1 MNITQSQISALYV
14 TLFGRAGEGSG
25 NKYWQ
30 YVASSQNLTLAD
42 IANSMLNSAP
52 AKEFFGS
59 NLNSDENFIAH
70 IYKTTLNKDANSDA
84 EGKAFWLNALKS
96 GTDRGTMVTEL
107 LKAAADPKYASSTD
121 EATKAAHNLL
131 VNKILASD
139 AVADAIQNLP
149 AGNQATALKSFQE
162 INNAITATSTIEQ
175 IKDIIK
181 SKSNLNLDSTKLEN
195 SLSSASKIK
204 VISKITGKSEK
215 QVEEALKPKE
225 PETLKVSVAKFIED
239 SVKPENANNK
249 FAIEDTTK
257 AINDKIADIVA
268 KADKIESIKS
278 SDDSEA
284 IKLTK
289 EQFNKLTADKL
300 SKENTIEV
308 SELEKTDKELALND
322 KVDTFKLKKGNLL
335 EVSVEEFDKLK
346 NKAGDNSFMLKDTAA
361 NIKAK
366 LAEIASDKNKAK
378 IQNID
383 ISDNN
388 VLEIT
393 KEQYKA
399 IGDKF
404 ADDDKFKITGLDEGD
419 IDIAKNNKVAEF
431 RMQEGKTLNVTIAQ
445 LEILK
450 GKAEDGTFSV
460 LDGAANFTSS
470 SLQTLETNIKKI
482 KTIKTNEQTK
492 QEITVSKKFADAIN
506 KFAADEKLK
515 VTEVESAEE
524 AKEFASKPQ
533 VKSLELKGGI
543 ASLAVKAEDFK
554 AIAEK
559 ILDNGKL
566 DIKDTAAAIA
576 SKLNDIMN
584 DATKAKIKGID
595 IDGAGTLSLT
605 KAQYDSLKDK
615 FAADDNLKITDVT
628 GAIAASNAK
637 DTFALKSDASG
648 VDITNFSADDK
659 VDFANLG
666 VKNKSDL
673 TTDKDSQKQMADGN
687 IYQVDMAE
695 NIAGKN
701 YSNATHLGELFGDGK
716 TFKSIENGKSSTVL
730 VKGNDAGNITQI
742 YKIKDSNNDGKIDN
756 GEVTL
761 VGKITGDYLEADDII
776 TGS

>member
-30 YVASSQNLTLAD
+30 YVASSQNITLAD

-335 EVSVEEFDKLK
+335 EVSVEEFEKLK
-346 NKAGDNSFMLKDTAA
+346 DKAGDNSFMLKDTAA

-388 VLEIT
+388 ILEIT

-404 ADDDKFKITGLDEGD
+404 ADDDKFKVTGLDEGD

-492 QEITVSKKFADAIN
+492 QEITVSKKFANAIN

-576 SKLNDIMN
+576 SKLDDIMN
-584 DATKAKIKGID
+584 AKAKIKGID
-595 IDGAGTLSLT
+595 ISDTGTLSLT

-628 GAIAASNAK
+628 GAIAASKAK

-666 VKNKSDL
+666 VKNKGDL
-673 TTDKDSQKQMADGN
+673 TTNKDSEKQMADGN

-695 NIAGKN
+695 DIAGKN
-701 YSNATHLGELFGDGK
+701 YSDANFAELFGNGK
-716 TFKSIENGKSSTVL
+716 TFKSIASGKSSTVL
-730 VKGNDAGNITQI
+730 VKGNDASKITQI
-742 YKIKDSNNDGKIDN
+742 YKVEDKNNDGNIDN

-761 VGKITGDYLEADDII
+761 VGKITGDYLEANDII

>member
-225 PETLKVSVAKFIED
+225 PETLKVSVAKFIEE

-335 EVSVEEFDKLK
+335 EVSVEEFEKLK
-346 NKAGDNSFMLKDTAA
+346 DKAGDNSFMLKDTAA

-366 LAEIASDKNKAK
+366 LAEIASVENKAK

-388 VLEIT
+388 ILEIT

-492 QEITVSKKFADAIN
+492 QEITVSKKFANAIN

-576 SKLNDIMN
+576 SKLDDIMN
-584 DATKAKIKGID
+584 AKAKIKGID
-595 IDGAGTLSLT
+595 ISDTGTLSLT

-628 GAIAASNAK
+628 GAIAASKAK

-673 TTDKDSQKQMADGN
+673 TTAKDSQKQMADGN

-701 YSNATHLGELFGDGK
+701 YSDANFAELFGNGK
-716 TFKSIENGKSSTVL
+716 TFKSIANGKSSTVL
-730 VKGNDAGNITQI
+730 VKGNDANKITQI
-742 YKIKDSNNDGKIDN
+742 YKVEDKDNDGNITN
-756 GEVTL
+756 NEVTL
-761 VGKITGDYLEADDII
+761 VGKITGDYLEANDII

>member
-30 YVASSQNLTLAD
+30 YVASSQNITLAD

-335 EVSVEEFDKLK
+335 EVSVEEFEKLK
-346 NKAGDNSFMLKDTAA
+346 DKAGDNSFMLKDTAA

-388 VLEIT
+388 ILEIT

-404 ADDDKFKITGLDEGD
+404 ADDDKFKVTGLDEGD

-492 QEITVSKKFADAIN
+492 QEITVSKKFANAIN

-576 SKLNDIMN
+576 SKLDDIMN
-584 DATKAKIKGID
+584 AKAKIKGID
-595 IDGAGTLSLT
+595 ISDTGTLSLT

-637 DTFALKSDASG
+637 DTFALKSNASG

-666 VKNKSDL
+666 VKHKENL
-673 TTDKDSQKQMADGN
+673 TTAKNADLEMADGN

-701 YSNATHLGELFGDGK
+701 YSDANFAELFGNGK
-716 TFKSIENGKSSTVL
+716 TFKSIANGKSSTVL
-730 VKGNDAGNITQI
+730 VKGNDANKITQI
-742 YKIKDSNNDGKIDN
+742 YKIEDKNNDGNITN
-756 GEVTL
+756 NEVTL
-761 VGKITGDYLEADDII
+761 VGKITGDYLEANDII

>member
-225 PETLKVSVAKFIED
+225 PETLKVSVAKFIEE

-335 EVSVEEFDKLK
+335 EVSVEEFEKLK
-346 NKAGDNSFMLKDTAA
+346 DKAGDNSFMLKDTAA

-366 LAEIASDKNKAK
+366 LAEIASVENKAK

-388 VLEIT
+388 ILEIT

-492 QEITVSKKFADAIN
+492 QEITVSKKFANAIN

-576 SKLNDIMN
+576 SKLDDIMN
-584 DATKAKIKGID
+584 AKAKIKGID
-595 IDGAGTLSLT
+595 ISDTGTLSLT

-637 DTFALKSDASG
+637 DTFALKSNASG

-666 VKNKSDL
+666 VKHKENL
-673 TTDKDSQKQMADGN
+673 TTAKNADLEMADGN

-701 YSNATHLGELFGDGK
+701 YSDANFAELFGNGK
-716 TFKSIENGKSSTVL
+716 TFKSIANGKSSTVL
-730 VKGNDAGNITQI
+730 VKGNDANKITQI
-742 YKIKDSNNDGKIDN
+742 YKIEDKNNDGNITN
-756 GEVTL
+756 NEVTL
-761 VGKITGDYLEADDII
+761 VGKITGDYLEANDII

>member
-225 PETLKVSVAKFIED
+225 PETLKVSVAKFIEE

-335 EVSVEEFDKLK
+335 EVSVEEFEKLK
-346 NKAGDNSFMLKDTAA
+346 DKAGDNSFMLKDTAA

-366 LAEIASDKNKAK
+366 LAEIASVENKAK

-388 VLEIT
+388 ILEIT

-515 VTEVESAEE
+515 VTEVESGEE

-576 SKLNDIMN
+576 SNLDDIMN
-584 DATKAKIKGID
+584 AKAKIKGID

-666 VKNKSDL
+666 VKHKGNL
-673 TTDKDSQKQMADGN
+673 TTAKNADLEMADKT
-687 IYQVDMAE
+687 IYQVDME
-695 NIAGKN
+695 ESISGKD
-701 YSNATHLGELFGDGK
+701 YSVANFNDLFGNGK
-716 TFKSIENGKSSTVL
+716 AFKSIASGKSSTVL
-730 VKGNDAGNITQI
+730 VKGSDASKITQI
-742 YKIKDSNNDGKIDN
+742 YKVEDKNGDGNITND
-756 GEVTL
+756 EVTF
-761 VGKITGDYLEADDII
+761 VGKITGDYLEANDII

>member
-366 LAEIASDKNKAK
+366 LAEIASVENKAK

-388 VLEIT
+388 ILEIT

-470 SLQTLETNIKKI
+470 SLQTLETNIRKI

-492 QEITVSKKFADAIN
+492 QEITVSKKFANAIN

-576 SKLNDIMN
+576 SKLDDIMN
-584 DATKAKIKGID
+584 AKAKIKGID
-595 IDGAGTLSLT
+595 ISDTETLSLT

-666 VKNKSDL
+666 VKHKGNL
-673 TTDKDSQKQMADGN
+673 TTAKNADLEMADKT
-687 IYQVDMAE
+687 IYQVDME
-695 NIAGKN
+695 ESISGKD
-701 YSNATHLGELFGDGK
+701 YSVANFNDLFGNGK
-716 TFKSIENGKSSTVL
+716 AFKSIASGKSSTVL
-730 VKGNDAGNITQI
+730 VKGSDASKITQI
-742 YKIKDSNNDGKIDN
+742 YKVEDKNGDGNITND
-756 GEVTL
+756 EVTF
-761 VGKITGDYLEADDII
+761 VGKITGDYLEANDII

>member
-225 PETLKVSVAKFIED
+225 PETLKVSVAKFIEE

-278 SDDSEA
+278 SDDSEV

-366 LAEIASDKNKAK
+366 LAEIASAENKAK

-388 VLEIT
+388 ILEIT

-492 QEITVSKKFADAIN
+492 QEITVSKKFANAIN

-576 SKLNDIMN
+576 SNLDDIMN
-584 DATKAKIKGID
+584 AKAKIKGID

-666 VKNKSDL
+666 VKHKGNL
-673 TTDKDSQKQMADGN
+673 TTAKNADLEMADKT
-687 IYQVDMAE
+687 IYQVDME
-695 NIAGKN
+695 ESISGKD
-701 YSNATHLGELFGDGK
+701 YSVANFNDLFGNGK
-716 TFKSIENGKSSTVL
+716 AFKSIASGKSSTVL
-730 VKGNDAGNITQI
+730 VKGNDASKITQI
-742 YKIKDSNNDGKIDN
+742 YKVEDKNGDGNIDN
-756 GEVTL
+756 DEVTL

>member
-225 PETLKVSVAKFIED
+225 PETLKVSVAKFIEE

-335 EVSVEEFDKLK
+335 EVSVEEFEKLK
-346 NKAGDNSFMLKDTAA
+346 DKAGDNSFMLKDTAA

-366 LAEIASDKNKAK
+366 LAEIASVENKAK

-388 VLEIT
+388 ILEIT

-576 SKLNDIMN
+576 SNLDDIMN
-584 DATKAKIKGID
+584 AKAKIKGID

-666 VKNKSDL
+666 VKHKGNL
-673 TTDKDSQKQMADGN
+673 TTAKNADLEMADKT
-687 IYQVDMAE
+687 IYQVDME
-695 NIAGKN
+695 ESISGKD
-701 YSNATHLGELFGDGK
+701 YSVANFNDLFGNGK
-716 TFKSIENGKSSTVL
+716 AFKSIASGKSSTVL
-730 VKGNDAGNITQI
+730 VKGNDASKITQI
-742 YKIKDSNNDGKIDN
+742 YKVEDKNGDGNITND
-756 GEVTL
+756 EVTF
-761 VGKITGDYLEADDII
+761 VGKITGDYLEANDII

>member
-181 SKSNLNLDSTKLEN
+181 SKSNLNLDSAKLEN

-366 LAEIASDKNKAK
+366 LAEIASVENKAK

-388 VLEIT
+388 ILEIT

-470 SLQTLETNIKKI
+470 SLQTLETNIRKI

-492 QEITVSKKFADAIN
+492 QEITVSKKFANAIN

-576 SKLNDIMN
+576 SKLDDIMN
-584 DATKAKIKGID
+584 AKAKIKGID
-595 IDGAGTLSLT
+595 ISDTETLSLT

-648 VDITNFSADDK
+648 VDITNFSVDDK

-666 VKNKSDL
+666 VKHKGNL
-673 TTDKDSQKQMADGN
+673 TTAKNADLEMADKT
-687 IYQVDMAE
+687 IYQVDME
-695 NIAGKN
+695 ESISGKD
-701 YSNATHLGELFGDGK
+701 YSVANFNDLFGNGK
-716 TFKSIENGKSSTVL
+716 AFKSIASGKSSTVL
-730 VKGNDAGNITQI
+730 VKGSDAGKITQI
-742 YKIKDSNNDGKIDN
+742 YKVEDKNGDGNITND
-756 GEVTL
+756 EVTF
-761 VGKITGDYLEADDII
+761 VGKITGDYLEANDII

>member
-335 EVSVEEFDKLK
+335 EVSVEEFEKLK
-346 NKAGDNSFMLKDTAA
+346 DKAGDNSFMLKDTAA

-366 LAEIASDKNKAK
+366 LAEIASVENKAK

-388 VLEIT
+388 ILEIT

-576 SKLNDIMN
+576 SNLDDIMN
-584 DATKAKIKGID
+584 AKAKIKGID

-666 VKNKSDL
+666 VKHKGNL
-673 TTDKDSQKQMADGN
+673 TTAKNADLEMADKT
-687 IYQVDMAE
+687 IYQVDME
-695 NIAGKN
+695 ESISGKD
-701 YSNATHLGELFGDGK
+701 YSVANFNDLFGNGK
-716 TFKSIENGKSSTVL
+716 AFKSIASGKSSTVL
-730 VKGNDAGNITQI
+730 VKGNDASKITQI
-742 YKIKDSNNDGKIDN
+742 YKVEDKNGDGNIDN

>member
-52 AKEFFGS
+52 AKEFFGN

-388 VLEIT
+388 ILEIT

-450 GKAEDGTFSV
+450 GKAEDETFSV

-470 SLQTLETNIKKI
+470 SLQTLETNIRKI

-576 SKLNDIMN
+576 SNLDDIMN
-584 DATKAKIKGID
+584 AKAKIKGID

-666 VKNKSDL
+666 VKHKGNL
-673 TTDKDSQKQMADGN
+673 TTAKNADLEMADKT
-687 IYQVDMAE
+687 IYQVDME
-695 NIAGKN
+695 ESISGKD
-701 YSNATHLGELFGDGK
+701 YSVANFNDLFGNGK
-716 TFKSIENGKSSTVL
+716 AFKSIASGKSSTVL
-730 VKGNDAGNITQI
+730 VKGSDASKITQI
-742 YKIKDSNNDGKIDN
+742 YKVEDKNGDGNITND
-756 GEVTL
+756 EVTF
-761 VGKITGDYLEADDII
+761 VGKITGDYLEANDII

>member
-1 MNITQSQISALYV
+1 MKL
-14 TLFGRAGEGSG
+14 
-25 NKYWQ
+25 
-30 YVASSQNLTLAD
+30 
-42 IANSMLNSAP
+42 
-52 AKEFFGS
+52 
-59 NLNSDENFIAH
+59 
-70 IYKTTLNKDANSDA
+70 
-84 EGKAFWLNALKS
+84 ALKN
-96 GTDRGTMVTEL
+96 
-107 LKAAADPKYASSTD
+107 ST
-121 EATKAAHNLL
+121 H
-131 VNKILASD
+131 SCSP
-139 AVADAIQNLP
+139 AVP
-149 AGNQATALKSFQE
+149 
-162 INNAITATSTIEQ
+162 ST
-175 IKDIIK
+175 
-181 SKSNLNLDSTKLEN
+181 
-195 SLSSASKIK
+195 
-204 VISKITGKSEK
+204 
-215 QVEEALKPKE
+215 
-225 PETLKVSVAKFIED
+225 
-239 SVKPENANNK
+239 
-249 FAIEDTTK
+249 
-257 AINDKIADIVA
+257 
-268 KADKIESIKS
+268 
-278 SDDSEA
+278 
-284 IKLTK
+284 
-289 EQFNKLTADKL
+289 
-300 SKENTIEV
+300 
-308 SELEKTDKELALND
+308 
-322 KVDTFKLKKGNLL
+322 
-335 EVSVEEFDKLK
+335 
-346 NKAGDNSFMLKDTAA
+346 LKDTAA

-366 LAEIASDKNKAK
+366 LAEIASVENKAK

-388 VLEIT
+388 ILEIT

-404 ADDDKFKITGLDEGD
+404 ADDDKFKVTGLDEGD

-533 VKSLELKGGI
+533 VK
-543 ASLAVKAEDFK
+543 AEDFK

-595 IDGAGTLSLT
+595 ISDTETLSLT
-605 KAQYDSLKDK
+605 RAQYDSLKDK

-628 GAIAASNAK
+628 GAIAASKAK

-666 VKNKSDL
+666 VKNKGDL
-673 TTDKDSQKQMADGN
+673 TTNKDSEKQMADGN

-695 NIAGKN
+695 DIAGKN
-701 YSNATHLGELFGDGK
+701 YSDANFAELFGNGK
-716 TFKSIENGKSSTVL
+716 TFKSIASGKSSTVL
-730 VKGNDAGNITQI
+730 VKGNDASKITQI
-742 YKIKDSNNDGKIDN
+742 YKVEDKNNDGNIDN

-761 VGKITGDYLEADDII
+761 VGKITGDYLEANDII

>member
-52 AKEFFGS
+52 AKEFFGN

-388 VLEIT
+388 ILEIT

-450 GKAEDGTFSV
+450 GKAEDETFSV

-470 SLQTLETNIKKI
+470 SLQTLETNIRKI

-492 QEITVSKKFADAIN
+492 QEITVSKKFANAIN

-533 VKSLELKGGI
+533 VKSLELKSGI

-576 SKLNDIMN
+576 SKLDDIMN
-584 DATKAKIKGID
+584 AKAKIKGID
-595 IDGAGTLSLT
+595 ISDTETLSLT

-628 GAIAASNAK
+628 GAIAASKAK

-666 VKNKSDL
+666 VKHKGNL
-673 TTDKDSQKQMADGN
+673 TTAKNADLEMADKT
-687 IYQVDMAE
+687 IYQVDME
-695 NIAGKN
+695 ESISGKD
-701 YSNATHLGELFGDGK
+701 YSVANFNDLFGNGK
-716 TFKSIENGKSSTVL
+716 AFKSIANGKSSTVL
-730 VKGNDAGNITQI
+730 VKGNDASKITQI
-742 YKIKDSNNDGKIDN
+742 YKVEDKNNDGNIDN

-761 VGKITGDYLEADDII
+761 VGKITGDYLEANDII

>member
-1 MNITQSQISALYV
+1 M
-14 TLFGRAGEGSG
+14 
-25 NKYWQ
+25 
-30 YVASSQNLTLAD
+30 
-42 IANSMLNSAP
+42 
-52 AKEFFGS
+52 
-59 NLNSDENFIAH
+59 
-70 IYKTTLNKDANSDA
+70 
-84 EGKAFWLNALKS
+84 
-96 GTDRGTMVTEL
+96 
-107 LKAAADPKYASSTD
+107 
-121 EATKAAHNLL
+121 
-131 VNKILASD
+131 
-139 AVADAIQNLP
+139 
-149 AGNQATALKSFQE
+149 
-162 INNAITATSTIEQ
+162 
-175 IKDIIK
+175 
-181 SKSNLNLDSTKLEN
+181 
-195 SLSSASKIK
+195 SSASKIK

-335 EVSVEEFDKLK
+335 EVSVEEFEKLK
-346 NKAGDNSFMLKDTAA
+346 DKAGDNSFMLKDTAA

-388 VLEIT
+388 ILEIT

-404 ADDDKFKITGLDEGD
+404 ADDDKFKVTGLDEGD

-492 QEITVSKKFADAIN
+492 QEITVSKKFANAIN

-576 SKLNDIMN
+576 SKLDDIMN
-584 DATKAKIKGID
+584 AKAKIKGID
-595 IDGAGTLSLT
+595 ISDTGTLSLT

-637 DTFALKSDASG
+637 DTFALKSNASG

-666 VKNKSDL
+666 VKHKENL
-673 TTDKDSQKQMADGN
+673 TTAKNADLEMADGN

-701 YSNATHLGELFGDGK
+701 YSDANFAELFGNGK
-716 TFKSIENGKSSTVL
+716 TFKSIANGKSSTVL
-730 VKGNDAGNITQI
+730 VKGNDANKITQI
-742 YKIKDSNNDGKIDN
+742 YKIEDKNNDGNITN
-756 GEVTL
+756 NEVTL
-761 VGKITGDYLEADDII
+761 VGKITGDYLEANDII

>member
-181 SKSNLNLDSTKLEN
+181 SKSNLNLDSAKLEN

-225 PETLKVSVAKFIED
+225 PETLKVSVAKFIEE

-388 VLEIT
+388 ILEIT

-450 GKAEDGTFSV
+450 GKAEDETFSV

-470 SLQTLETNIKKI
+470 SLQTLETNIRKI

-492 QEITVSKKFADAIN
+492 QEITVSKKFANAIN

-533 VKSLELKGGI
+533 VKSLELKSGI

-576 SKLNDIMN
+576 SKLDDIMN
-584 DATKAKIKGID
+584 AKAKIKGID
-595 IDGAGTLSLT
+595 ISDTETLSLT

-628 GAIAASNAK
+628 GAIAASKAK

-666 VKNKSDL
+666 VKHKGNL
-673 TTDKDSQKQMADGN
+673 TTAKNADLEMADKT
-687 IYQVDMAE
+687 IYQVDME
-695 NIAGKN
+695 ESISGKD
-701 YSNATHLGELFGDGK
+701 YSVANFNDLFGNGK
-716 TFKSIENGKSSTVL
+716 AFKSIANGKSSTVL
-730 VKGNDAGNITQI
+730 VKGNDASKITQI
-742 YKIKDSNNDGKIDN
+742 YKVEDKNNDGNIDN

-761 VGKITGDYLEADDII
+761 VGKITGDYLEANDII

>member
-181 SKSNLNLDSTKLEN
+181 SKSNLNLDSAKLEN

-225 PETLKVSVAKFIED
+225 PETLKVSVAKFIEE

-335 EVSVEEFDKLK
+335 EVSVEEFEKLK
-346 NKAGDNSFMLKDTAA
+346 DKAGDNSFMLKDTAA

-366 LAEIASDKNKAK
+366 LTEIASDKNKAK

-383 ISDNN
+383 ISDNSI
-388 VLEIT
+388 LEIT

-584 DATKAKIKGID
+584 AKAKIKGID
-595 IDGAGTLSLT
+595 ISDTGTLSLT
-605 KAQYDSLKDK
+605 RAQYDSLKDK

-628 GAIAASNAK
+628 GAIAASKAK

-666 VKNKSDL
+666 VKHKGNL
-673 TTDKDSQKQMADGN
+673 TTAKNADLEMADKT
-687 IYQVDMAE
+687 IYQVDME
-695 NIAGKN
+695 ESISGKD
-701 YSNATHLGELFGDGK
+701 YSVANFNDIFGNGK
-716 TFKSIENGKSSTVL
+716 AFKSIASGKSSTVL
-730 VKGNDAGNITQI
+730 VKGNDASKITQI
-742 YKIKDSNNDGKIDN
+742 YKVEDKNGDGNITND
-756 GEVTL
+756 EVTF
-761 VGKITGDYLEADDII
+761 VGKITGDYLEANDII

>member
-1 MNITQSQISALYV
+1 M
-14 TLFGRAGEGSG
+14 
-25 NKYWQ
+25 
-30 YVASSQNLTLAD
+30 
-42 IANSMLNSAP
+42 
-52 AKEFFGS
+52 
-59 NLNSDENFIAH
+59 
-70 IYKTTLNKDANSDA
+70 
-84 EGKAFWLNALKS
+84 
-96 GTDRGTMVTEL
+96 
-107 LKAAADPKYASSTD
+107 
-121 EATKAAHNLL
+121 
-131 VNKILASD
+131 ASD

-181 SKSNLNLDSTKLEN
+181 SKSNLNLDSAKLEN

-225 PETLKVSVAKFIED
+225 PETLKVSVAKFIEE

-388 VLEIT
+388 ILEIT

-450 GKAEDGTFSV
+450 GKAEDETFSV

-470 SLQTLETNIKKI
+470 SLQTLETNIRKI

-492 QEITVSKKFADAIN
+492 QEITVSKKFANAIN

-533 VKSLELKGGI
+533 VKSLELKSGI

-576 SKLNDIMN
+576 SKLDDIMN
-584 DATKAKIKGID
+584 AKAKIKGID
-595 IDGAGTLSLT
+595 ISDTETLSLT

-628 GAIAASNAK
+628 GAIAASKAK

-666 VKNKSDL
+666 VKHKGNL
-673 TTDKDSQKQMADGN
+673 TTAKNADLEMADKT
-687 IYQVDMAE
+687 IYQVDME
-695 NIAGKN
+695 ESISGKD
-701 YSNATHLGELFGDGK
+701 YSVANFNDLFGNGK
-716 TFKSIENGKSSTVL
+716 AFKSIANGKSSTVL
-730 VKGNDAGNITQI
+730 VKGNDASKITQI
-742 YKIKDSNNDGKIDN
+742 YKVEDKNNDGNIDN

-761 VGKITGDYLEADDII
+761 VGKITGDYLEANDII

>member
-52 AKEFFGS
+52 AKEFFGN

-107 LKAAADPKYASSTD
+107 LKAAADPKYATSTD
-121 EATKAAHNLL
+121 EATKATHNLL

-181 SKSNLNLDSTKLEN
+181 SKSNLNLDSAKLEN

-388 VLEIT
+388 ILEIT

-450 GKAEDGTFSV
+450 GKAEDETFSV

-470 SLQTLETNIKKI
+470 SLQTLETNIRKI

-492 QEITVSKKFADAIN
+492 QEITVSKKFANAIN

-533 VKSLELKGGI
+533 VKSLELKSGI

-576 SKLNDIMN
+576 SKLDDIMN
-584 DATKAKIKGID
+584 AKAKIKGID
-595 IDGAGTLSLT
+595 ISDTGTLSLT

-648 VDITNFSADDK
+648 VDITNFSADDE

-666 VKNKSDL
+666 VKHKENL
-673 TTDKDSQKQMADGN
+673 TTAKNADLEMADKT
-687 IYQVDMAE
+687 IYQVDME
-695 NIAGKN
+695 ESISGKD
-701 YSNATHLGELFGDGK
+701 YSVANFNDLFGNGK
-716 TFKSIENGKSSTVL
+716 AFKSIANGKSSTVL
-730 VKGNDAGNITQI
+730 VKGNDASKITQI
-742 YKIKDSNNDGKIDN
+742 YKVEDKNNDGNIDN

-761 VGKITGDYLEADDII
+761 VGKITGDYLEANDII

>member
-181 SKSNLNLDSTKLEN
+181 SKSNLNLDSAKLEN

-366 LAEIASDKNKAK
+366 LAEIASVENKAK

-388 VLEIT
+388 ILEIT

-492 QEITVSKKFADAIN
+492 QEITVSKKFANAIN

-576 SKLNDIMN
+576 SNLDDIMN
-584 DATKAKIKGID
+584 AKAKIKGID

-666 VKNKSDL
+666 VKHKENL
-673 TTDKDSQKQMADGN
+673 TTAKNADLEMTDGN

-701 YSNATHLGELFGDGK
+701 YSDANFAELFGNGK
-716 TFKSIENGKSSTVL
+716 TFKSIANGKSSTVL
-730 VKGNDAGNITQI
+730 VKGSDAGKITQI
-742 YKIKDSNNDGKIDN
+742 YKIEDKDNDGNIDN
-756 GEVTL
+756 DEVTF
-761 VGKITGDYLEADDII
+761 VGKITGDYLEANDII

>member
-195 SLSSASKIK
+195 SLSSVSKIK

-225 PETLKVSVAKFIED
+225 PETLKVSVAKFIEE

-335 EVSVEEFDKLK
+335 EVSVEEFEKLK
-346 NKAGDNSFMLKDTAA
+346 DKAGDNSFMLKDTAA

-366 LAEIASDKNKAK
+366 LAEIASAENKAK

-388 VLEIT
+388 ILEIT

-404 ADDDKFKITGLDEGD
+404 ADDDKFKVTGLDEGD

-450 GKAEDGTFSV
+450 GKAEDGTFSI

-492 QEITVSKKFADAIN
+492 QEITVSKKFANAIN

-576 SKLNDIMN
+576 SNLDDIMN
-584 DATKAKIKGID
+584 AKAKIKGID

-628 GAIAASNAK
+628 GAIAASKAK

-666 VKNKSDL
+666 VKHKGNL
-673 TTDKDSQKQMADGN
+673 TTAKNADLEMADKT
-687 IYQVDMAE
+687 IYQVDME
-695 NIAGKN
+695 ESISGKD
-701 YSNATHLGELFGDGK
+701 YSVANFNDLFGNGK
-716 TFKSIENGKSSTVL
+716 AFKSIASGKSSTVL
-730 VKGNDAGNITQI
+730 VKGNDASKITQI
-742 YKIKDSNNDGKIDN
+742 YKVEDKNGDGNITND
-756 GEVTL
+756 EVTF
-761 VGKITGDYLEADDII
+761 VGKITGDYLEANDII

>member
-96 GTDRGTMVTEL
+96 GTDRGTMITEL

-278 SDDSEA
+278 SDDLEA

-388 VLEIT
+388 ILEIT

-450 GKAEDGTFSV
+450 GKAEDETFSV

-470 SLQTLETNIKKI
+470 SLQTLETNIRKI

-492 QEITVSKKFADAIN
+492 QEITVSKKFANAIN

-533 VKSLELKGGI
+533 VKSLELKSGI

-576 SKLNDIMN
+576 SKLDDIMN
-584 DATKAKIKGID
+584 AKAKIKGID
-595 IDGAGTLSLT
+595 ISDTGTLSLT
-605 KAQYDSLKDK
+605 RAQYDSLKDK

-628 GAIAASNAK
+628 GAIAASKAK

-666 VKNKSDL
+666 VKHKGNL
-673 TTDKDSQKQMADGN
+673 TTAKNADLEMADKT
-687 IYQVDMAE
+687 IYQVDME
-695 NIAGKN
+695 ESISGKD
-701 YSNATHLGELFGDGK
+701 YSVANFNDLFGNGK
-716 TFKSIENGKSSTVL
+716 AFKSIANGKSSTVL
-730 VKGNDAGNITQI
+730 VKGNDASKITQI
-742 YKIKDSNNDGKIDN
+742 YKVEDKNNDGNIDN

-761 VGKITGDYLEADDII
+761 VGKITGDYLEANDII

>member
-225 PETLKVSVAKFIED
+225 PETLKVSVAKFIEE

-284 IKLTK
+284 IKHTK

-335 EVSVEEFDKLK
+335 EVSVEEFEKLK
-346 NKAGDNSFMLKDTAA
+346 DKAGDNSFMLKDTAA

-366 LAEIASDKNKAK
+366 LAEIASVENKAK

-388 VLEIT
+388 ILEIT

-576 SKLNDIMN
+576 SNLDDIMN
-584 DATKAKIKGID
+584 AKAKIKGID

-666 VKNKSDL
+666 VKHKGNL
-673 TTDKDSQKQMADGN
+673 TTAKNADLEMADKT
-687 IYQVDMAE
+687 IYQVDME
-695 NIAGKN
+695 ESISGKD
-701 YSNATHLGELFGDGK
+701 YSVANFNDLFGNGK
-716 TFKSIENGKSSTVL
+716 AFKSIASGKSSTVL
-730 VKGNDAGNITQI
+730 VKGNDASKITQI
-742 YKIKDSNNDGKIDN
+742 YKVEDKNGDGNITND
-756 GEVTL
+756 EVTF
-761 VGKITGDYLEADDII
+761 VGKITGDYLEANDII

>member
-335 EVSVEEFDKLK
+335 EVSVEEFEKLK
-346 NKAGDNSFMLKDTAA
+346 DKAGDNSFMLKDTAA

-366 LAEIASDKNKAK
+366 LTEIASDKNKAK

-383 ISDNN
+383 ISDNSI
-388 VLEIT
+388 LEIT

-584 DATKAKIKGID
+584 AKAKIKGID
-595 IDGAGTLSLT
+595 ISDTGTLSLT
-605 KAQYDSLKDK
+605 RAQYDSLKDK

-628 GAIAASNAK
+628 GAIAASKAK

-666 VKNKSDL
+666 VKHKGNL
-673 TTDKDSQKQMADGN
+673 TTAKNADLEMADKT
-687 IYQVDMAE
+687 IYQVDME
-695 NIAGKN
+695 ESISGKD
-701 YSNATHLGELFGDGK
+701 YSVANFNDIFGNGK
-716 TFKSIENGKSSTVL
+716 AFKSIASGKSSTVL
-730 VKGNDAGNITQI
+730 VKGNDASKITQI
-742 YKIKDSNNDGKIDN
+742 YKVEDKNGDGNITND
-756 GEVTL
+756 EVTF
-761 VGKITGDYLEADDII
+761 VGKITGDYLEANDII

>member
-225 PETLKVSVAKFIED
+225 PETLKVSVAKFIEE

-335 EVSVEEFDKLK
+335 EVSVEEFEKLK
-346 NKAGDNSFMLKDTAA
+346 DKAGDNSFMLKDTAA

-366 LAEIASDKNKAK
+366 LAEIASVENKAK

-388 VLEIT
+388 ILEIT

-492 QEITVSKKFADAIN
+492 QEITVSKKFANAIN

-576 SKLNDIMN
+576 SKLDDIMN
-584 DATKAKIKGID
+584 AKAKIKGID
-595 IDGAGTLSLT
+595 ISDTGTLSLT

-637 DTFALKSDASG
+637 DTFALKSNASG

-673 TTDKDSQKQMADGN
+673 TTAKDSQKQMADGN

-701 YSNATHLGELFGDGK
+701 YSDANFAELFGNGK
-716 TFKSIENGKSSTVL
+716 TFKSIANGKSSTVL
-730 VKGNDAGNITQI
+730 VKGNDANKITQI
-742 YKIKDSNNDGKIDN
+742 YKVEDKDNDGNITN
-756 GEVTL
+756 NEVTL
-761 VGKITGDYLEADDII
+761 VGKITGDYLEANDII

>member
-225 PETLKVSVAKFIED
+225 PETLKVSVAKFIEE

-366 LAEIASDKNKAK
+366 LAEIASVENKAK

-388 VLEIT
+388 ILEIT

-576 SKLNDIMN
+576 SNLDDIMN
-584 DATKAKIKGID
+584 AKAKIKGID

-666 VKNKSDL
+666 VKHKGNL
-673 TTDKDSQKQMADGN
+673 TTAKNADLEMADKT
-687 IYQVDMAE
+687 IYQVDME
-695 NIAGKN
+695 ESISGKD
-701 YSNATHLGELFGDGK
+701 YSVANFNDLFGNGK
-716 TFKSIENGKSSTVL
+716 AFKSIASGKSSTVL
-730 VKGNDAGNITQI
+730 VKGNDASKITQI
-742 YKIKDSNNDGKIDN
+742 YKVEDKNGDGNIDN

>member
-225 PETLKVSVAKFIED
+225 PETLKVSVAKFIEE

-335 EVSVEEFDKLK
+335 EVSVEEFEKLK
-346 NKAGDNSFMLKDTAA
+346 DKAGDNSFMLKDTAA

-366 LAEIASDKNKAK
+366 LAEIASAENKAK

-388 VLEIT
+388 ILEIT

-404 ADDDKFKITGLDEGD
+404 ADDDKFKVTGLDEGD

-576 SKLNDIMN
+576 SNLDDIMN
-584 DATKAKIKGID
+584 AKAKIKGID

-666 VKNKSDL
+666 VKHKGNL
-673 TTDKDSQKQMADGN
+673 TTAKNADLEMADKT
-687 IYQVDMAE
+687 IYQVDME
-695 NIAGKN
+695 ESISGKD
-701 YSNATHLGELFGDGK
+701 YSVANFNDLFGNGK
-716 TFKSIENGKSSTVL
+716 AFKSIASGKSSTVL
-730 VKGNDAGNITQI
+730 VKGSDASKITQI
-742 YKIKDSNNDGKIDN
+742 YKVEDKNGDGNITND
-756 GEVTL
+756 EVTF
-761 VGKITGDYLEADDII
+761 VGKITGDYLEANDII

>member
-1 MNITQSQISALYV
+1 
-14 TLFGRAGEGSG
+14 
-25 NKYWQ
+25 
-30 YVASSQNLTLAD
+30 
-42 IANSMLNSAP
+42 
-52 AKEFFGS
+52 
-59 NLNSDENFIAH
+59 
-70 IYKTTLNKDANSDA
+70 
-84 EGKAFWLNALKS
+84 
-96 GTDRGTMVTEL
+96 MVTEL

-181 SKSNLNLDSTKLEN
+181 SKSNLNLDSAKLEN

-388 VLEIT
+388 ILEIT

-450 GKAEDGTFSV
+450 GKAEDETFSV

-470 SLQTLETNIKKI
+470 SLQTLETNIRKI

-492 QEITVSKKFADAIN
+492 QEITVSKKFANAIN

-533 VKSLELKGGI
+533 VKSLELKSGI

-576 SKLNDIMN
+576 SKLDDIMN
-584 DATKAKIKGID
+584 AKAKIKGID
-595 IDGAGTLSLT
+595 ISDTETLSLT

-628 GAIAASNAK
+628 GAIAASKAK

-666 VKNKSDL
+666 VKHKGNL
-673 TTDKDSQKQMADGN
+673 TTAKNADLEMADKT
-687 IYQVDMAE
+687 IYQVDME
-695 NIAGKN
+695 ESISGKD
-701 YSNATHLGELFGDGK
+701 YSVANFNDLFGNGK
-716 TFKSIENGKSSTVL
+716 AFKSIANGKSSTVL
-730 VKGNDAGNITQI
+730 VKGNDASKITQI
-742 YKIKDSNNDGKIDN
+742 YKVEDKNNDGNIDN

-761 VGKITGDYLEADDII
+761 VGKITGDYLEANDII